1 MFNVTV
7 LKIKDIV
14 KYLVGTIILIG
25 IIVYTTRFFAYKP
38 NEQKIEKKQ
47 EKVSITEILKI
58 RSNTLKKCLNKT
70 IPVMAE
76 LEKEKESKKTTNN
89 ENKIFESFLE
99 TEISS
104 IKGMEETE
112 KEKNQTEDSNGSD
125 NKKNTSDENK
135 SDSNNSITEDEK
147 IILASNSGI
156 KTEVVTPNPIAEN
169 ANVQYGNVK
178 IKNQTTYNLTEDILN
193 PNIKIDNKNIL
204 IFHTHS
210 CESYTPSE
218 KYQYSQTGNYRT
230 TDKNYSVIR
239 VGNELE
245 NYLKQYNINVIHDTS
260 YHDYPSYTGSY
271 TRSLQTVE
279 NILKTN
285 QSDIIIDLHRDAVG
299 SRPDYAPTVKIGE
312 DYAAQIM
319 FVIGTNEGGLW
330 HPNWQQNLKFAVKV
344 QQKAEEM
351 YPGLFKPIML
361 TKSRYNQHTGKYA
374 NIMEIGSTGNTLD
387 QCLNS
392 MKYLSAVLNEILKW
406 NFRDWG
412 IVTHPSLIS
421 KIFLK
426 VSQYF
431 FLKMS

>member
-47 EKVSITEILKI
+47 EKVSITETLKI
-58 RSNTLKKCLNKT
+58 KSNTLKKCLNKT

-147 IILASNSGI
+147 IILTSNSGI

-169 ANVQYGNVK
+169 ANVQYGKVK

-392 MKYLSAVLNEILKW
+392 MKYLSAVLNEILK
-406 NFRDWG
+406 
-412 IVTHPSLIS
+412 
-421 KIFLK
+421 
-426 VSQYF
+426 
-431 FLKMS
+431 

>member
-7 LKIKDIV
+7 LKLRDIV
-14 KYLVGTIILIG
+14 KYLVGIMIIIG
-25 IIVYTTRFFAYKP
+25 VIAYTTRFFAYK
-38 NEQKIEKKQ
+38 QG
-47 EKVSITEILKI
+47 
-58 RSNTLKKCLNKT
+58 NKNN
-70 IPVMAE
+70 V
-76 LEKEKESKKTTNN
+76 LEKTNN
-89 ENKIFESFLE
+89 TSVGKLQTMKIGSLTSCFEKTLPVVADNNEKNNKENISKANNNYLEGFLK
-99 TEISS
+99 TEISA
-104 IKGMEETE
+104 IKGIEETE
-112 KEKNQTEDSNGSD
+112 KNNDTKQEAEQATSNQDGKEVNNG
-125 NKKNTSDENK
+125 NKDGSEQT
-135 SDSNNSITEDEK
+135 NSEQ
-147 IILASNSGI
+147 IILASQDAV
-156 KTEVVTPNPIAEN
+156 KTEVVTQNPISEN

-193 PNIKIDNKNIL
+193 PDIKIDNKNVV

-218 KYQYSQTGNYRT
+218 KYQYTQTGNYRT

-239 VGNELE
+239 VGTELE
-245 NYLKQYNINVIHDTS
+245 KYLKQYNINVIHDTS

-299 SRPDYAPTVKIGE
+299 SRPDYAPTVKIGD

-387 QCLNS
+387 QCLTS
-392 MKYLSAVLNEILKW
+392 MKYLSAVMNEVLK
-406 NFRDWG
+406 
-412 IVTHPSLIS
+412 
-421 KIFLK
+421 
-426 VSQYF
+426 
-431 FLKMS
+431 

>member
-47 EKVSITEILKI
+47 EKVSITETLKI

-76 LEKEKESKKTTNN
+76 LEKEKESKKTINN

-112 KEKNQTEDSNGSD
+112 KEKNQTEDSNVSD

-392 MKYLSAVLNEILKW
+392 MKYLSAVLNEILK
-406 NFRDWG
+406 
-412 IVTHPSLIS
+412 
-421 KIFLK
+421 
-426 VSQYF
+426 
-431 FLKMS
+431 

>member
-7 LKIKDIV
+7 LKIRDIV

-25 IIVYTTRFFAYKP
+25 IIVYTTRFFAYKS

-47 EKVSITEILKI
+47 EKVSITETLKI
-58 RSNTLKKCLNKT
+58 KSNTLKKCLNKT

-169 ANVQYGNVK
+169 ANVQYGKVK

-392 MKYLSAVLNEILKW
+392 MKYLSAVLNEILK
-406 NFRDWG
+406 
-412 IVTHPSLIS
+412 
-421 KIFLK
+421 
-426 VSQYF
+426 
-431 FLKMS
+431 

>member
-38 NEQKIEKKQ
+38 NEQKMEKKQ

-125 NKKNTSDENK
+125 NKKITSDENK

-392 MKYLSAVLNEILKW
+392 MKYLSAVLNEILK
-406 NFRDWG
+406 
-412 IVTHPSLIS
+412 
-421 KIFLK
+421 
-426 VSQYF
+426 
-431 FLKMS
+431 

>member
-1 MFNVTV
+1 MFNV
-7 LKIKDIV
+7 KILRMRDIR
-14 KYLVGTIILIG
+14 KCLVGIILTIA
-25 IIVYTTRFFAYKP
+25 IVICTTRYFSSV
-38 NEQKIEKKQ
+38 KKENTK
-47 EKVSITEILKI
+47 EKVIKETTKI
-58 RSNTLKKCLNKT
+58 NIFKFGSLTSCLNKT
-70 IPVMAE
+70 IPTMSNINE
-76 LEKEKESKKTTNN
+76 EYKKIEKENKETESKNYLEEFIKT
-89 ENKIFESFLE
+89 EM
-99 TEISS
+99 SS
-104 IKGMEETE
+104 IKGIELAEQNKQQNTN
-112 KEKNQTEDSNGSD
+112 KEDEQTNTVENNQTTD
-125 NKKNTSDENK
+125 TQ
-135 SDSNNSITEDEK
+135 EDEK
-147 IILASNSGI
+147 ITLASNEAA

-193 PNIKIDNKNIL
+193 PDIKIDNKNIL

-218 KYQYSQTGNYRT
+218 KYQYTQTGNYRT

-239 VGNELE
+239 VGRELE

-299 SRPDYAPTVKIGE
+299 SRPDYAPTVKIGD

-387 QCLNS
+387 QCLTS
-392 MKYLSAVLNEILKW
+392 MKYLSAVLNEVLK
-406 NFRDWG
+406 
-412 IVTHPSLIS
+412 
-421 KIFLK
+421 
-426 VSQYF
+426 
-431 FLKMS
+431 

>member
-47 EKVSITEILKI
+47 EKVSITETLKI

-76 LEKEKESKKTTNN
+76 LEKEKESKKTTNK

-169 ANVQYGNVK
+169 ANVQYGKVK

-392 MKYLSAVLNEILKW
+392 MKYLSAVLNEILK
-406 NFRDWG
+406 
-412 IVTHPSLIS
+412 
-421 KIFLK
+421 
-426 VSQYF
+426 
-431 FLKMS
+431 

>member
-7 LKIKDIV
+7 LKIRDIV

-47 EKVSITEILKI
+47 EKVSITETLKI
-58 RSNTLKKCLNKT
+58 KSNTLKKCLNKT

-125 NKKNTSDENK
+125 NKKHTSNENEN
-135 SDSNNSITEDEK
+135 DSNNSITEDEK

-392 MKYLSAVLNEILKW
+392 MKYLSAVLNEILK
-406 NFRDWG
+406 
-412 IVTHPSLIS
+412 
-421 KIFLK
+421 
-426 VSQYF
+426 
-431 FLKMS
+431 

>member
-47 EKVSITEILKI
+47 EKVSITETLKI

-76 LEKEKESKKTTNN
+76 LEKEKESKKTINN

-112 KEKNQTEDSNGSD
+112 KEKNQTEDFNVSD

-392 MKYLSAVLNEILKW
+392 MKYLSAVLNEILK
-406 NFRDWG
+406 
-412 IVTHPSLIS
+412 
-421 KIFLK
+421 
-426 VSQYF
+426 
-431 FLKMS
+431 

>member
-47 EKVSITEILKI
+47 EKI

-125 NKKNTSDENK
+125 NKKITSDENK

-392 MKYLSAVLNEILKW
+392 MKYLSAVLNEILK
-406 NFRDWG
+406 
-412 IVTHPSLIS
+412 
-421 KIFLK
+421 
-426 VSQYF
+426 
-431 FLKMS
+431 

>member
-14 KYLVGTIILIG
+14 KYLVGTIILIE

-47 EKVSITEILKI
+47 EKVSITETLKI

-125 NKKNTSDENK
+125 NKKITSDENK

-392 MKYLSAVLNEILKW
+392 MKYLSAVLNEILK
-406 NFRDWG
+406 
-412 IVTHPSLIS
+412 
-421 KIFLK
+421 
-426 VSQYF
+426 
-431 FLKMS
+431 

>member
-7 LKIKDIV
+7 LKLRDIV
-14 KYLVGTIILIG
+14 KYLVGIMIIIG
-25 IIVYTTRFFAYKP
+25 VIAYTTRFFAYK
-38 NEQKIEKKQ
+38 QG
-47 EKVSITEILKI
+47 
-58 RSNTLKKCLNKT
+58 NKNN
-70 IPVMAE
+70 V
-76 LEKEKESKKTTNN
+76 LEKTNN
-89 ENKIFESFLE
+89 TSVGKLQTMKIGSLTSCFEKTLPVVADNNEKNNKENISKANNNYLEGFLK
-99 TEISS
+99 TEISA
-104 IKGMEETE
+104 IKGIEEM
-112 KEKNQTEDSNGSD
+112 EKNNDTKQEAEQATSNQDGKEVNNGNKDGSEQT
-125 NKKNTSDENK
+125 
-135 SDSNNSITEDEK
+135 NSEQ
-147 IILASNSGI
+147 IILASQDAV
-156 KTEVVTPNPIAEN
+156 KTEVVTQNPISEN

-193 PNIKIDNKNIL
+193 PDIKIDNKNVV

-218 KYQYSQTGNYRT
+218 KYQYTQTGNYRT

-239 VGNELE
+239 VGTELE

-299 SRPDYAPTVKIGE
+299 SRPDYAPTVKIGD

-387 QCLNS
+387 QCLTS
-392 MKYLSAVLNEILKW
+392 MKYLSAVMNEVLKLN
-406 NFRDWG
+406 
-412 IVTHPSLIS
+412 
-421 KIFLK
+421 
-426 VSQYF
+426 
-431 FLKMS
+431 